1 MHLTMA
7 DTDRLVASERTQN
20 VENTSQIERHTVSM
34 YNANKFQRI
43 YTAVA
48 SNSVS
53 SCIKLCIQ
61 ILCNSCLAG
70 PERSS
75 SRTAGYTPDRR
86 IDLQSQ
92 QFDKHRMCTSTL
104 NSTRSC
110 HRHMMQQHFQ
120 ESIKC
125 AGERNLT
132 TASWEE

>member
-7 DTDRLVASERTQN
+7 DTDRLVAIERRQN
-20 VENTSQIERHTVSM
+20 VENTSQIERRKYVQCEEIVA
-34 YNANKFQRI
+34 YP
-43 YTAVA
+43 AVA

-53 SCIKLCIQ
+53 SALTSSCCIQ
-61 ILCNSCLAG
+61 ILCNSCLAQ

-75 SRTAGYTPDRR
+75 SRTAGYRPDRR
-86 IDLQSQ
+86 IGVQSQ
-92 QFDKHRMCTSTL
+92 QFDKHRICVSTL

-110 HRHMMQQHFQ
+110 HHHMMQQHFQ